1 MASHDRTAL
10 VRAFDEA
17 RFGSARILD
26 LRSSLPTAAEAVR
39 RVEPWLRERQIA
51 RAGEVLIVTGRGR
64 GSPGGVGVVREAVH
78 QLLTRL
84 KRQGVVGRIVEHTPG
99 SCVVEL
105 APMSALY
112 DRPVGSRSRAS
123 AETPTDLA
131 MLGDLDE
138 ATHAELRLLAEYSL
152 TQLGVPHSAA
162 FVRHEMARYFSV
174 LVRSIATD
182 ETDRDGRL
190 RLLIAASRAAFED
203 NA

>member
-26 LRSSLPTAAEAVR
+26 VRSSLPTAAEAVR

-112 DRPVGSRSRAS
+112 DRPVGSRPRAS

-162 FVRHEMARYFSV
+162 FVRHEMVRYFSV